1 MEHTT
6 GIVLEIQ
13 RMSTEDGPG
22 IRTTV
27 FMKGCPL
34 RCVWCHNPESINPKP
49 QVQWIGVRCIGC
61 KTCVQACPNGAL
73 TFDNGIH
80 INRDICKGCGTCVEV
95 CPSTAMELL
104 GKRWD
109 ADALVKELL
118 KDAAYF
124 STSGGGVTISGG
136 ESTFQAHF
144 VKRVLLALKSNGI
157 HTALDTCGICNQST
171 LAMLLPHV
179 DLVLYD
185 IKEADVQKHIEFTG
199 KSNVQVLNNLT
210 FILSF
215 MRDHIFPREVWIR
228 TPLIPGKTAREYN
241 IRAIAQRI
249 NELLTIHPRAITR
262 WDLCAFNN
270 LCKDKYV
277 RLGLKWE
284 LANTPLLT
292 KEELDH
298 YGAIAKQHC
307 SNPAI
312 VKTSGSTRIEESNE
326 NIAKTK
332 KISVCFCNLP

>member
-1 MEHTT
+1 MDHKT

-61 KTCVQACPNGAL
+61 KACVAACPNGAL
-73 TFDNGIH
+73 SFDNGIQ
-80 INRDICKGCGTCVEV
+80 INRDICKGCGTCTEV

-104 GKRWD
+104 GKKWD
-109 ADALVKELL
+109 VDALVKELL

-144 VKRVLLALKSNGI
+144 VKNVLSALKFNGI
-157 HTALDTCGICNQST
+157 HTALDTCGICNKST

-185 IKEADVQKHIEFTG
+185 LKEADLQKHIEFTG
-199 KSNVQVLNNLT
+199 KSNLIVRENIK

-215 MRDHIFPREVWIR
+215 MKDHIFPREVWIR
-228 TPLIPGKTAREYN
+228 TPLIPGKTARDEN
-241 IRAIAQRI
+241 IVAIAHFI
-249 NELLTIHPRAITR
+249 NELLTINPRAITR

-270 LCKDKYV
+270 LCRDKYT
-277 RLGLKWE
+277 RLGIRWE
-284 LANTPLLT
+284 LADAPLLT
-292 KEELDH
+292 KEELEH
-298 YGAIAKQHC
+298 FEAIAKATVKN
-307 SNPAI
+307 SSI
-312 VKTSGSTRIEESNE
+312 VKTSGSTRMEETE
-326 NIAKTK
+326 EHIPEPKKT
-332 KISVCFCNLP
+332 SGCF